1 MSWSQLCPAA
11 CSAHPSVAPG
21 SFREAAPG
29 FAHTRAGP
37 STPGPVAASSPA
49 PLPSVLPASA
59 EGTALRADT
68 YYFPG
73 SSCQPFPW
81 ATAPGPPAQGAIRQ
95 LLPPRRK
102 PSRTA
107 PAELPPR
114 HPPPTAL
121 SLWPYP
127 NICSFPS
134 LLRAS
139 VPFLTHPH
147 FPEGPFTSSK
157 TQLKC
162 PLLQEPFPK
171 PLKRKES
178 VLSTVPWPPRRTH
191 AHGLDPVVCM
201 AGLAIPPGHSRNPR

>member
-1 MSWSQLCPAA
+1 MSWSQLCCAA

-21 SFREAAPG
+21 SFSEAAPG

-37 STPGPVAASSPA
+37 GTPGPVAASSPA

-95 LLPPRRK
+95 LLSPKHK

-121 SLWPYP
+121 SLSGPTHISVVSP
-127 NICSFPS
+127 AFCGPLSLFSHTLTSRRAPS
-134 LLRAS
+134 PLRRPSSNA
-139 VPFLTHPH
+139 L
-147 FPEGPFTSSK
+147 SSK
-157 TQLKC
+157 
-162 PLLQEPFPK
+162 
-171 PLKRKES
+171 S
-178 VLSTVPWPPRRTH
+178 
-191 AHGLDPVVCM
+191 
-201 AGLAIPPGHSRNPR
+201 HSLNP